1 MYVLA
6 SVEPDGT
13 IRATDTDRG
22 AGWSSVVH
30 RETVGVHTWGGAC
43 YSTLSAAKEKWEAN
57 KHVGPESE
65 VLLELSLGEGAPS
78 ALWMTDL
85 QKEALVPLLNKWRGC
100 YGRLP
105 IRKLN
110 A

>member
-1 MYVLA
+1 MYTLA

-13 IRATDTDRG
+13 IRVVDTDRG

-30 RETVGVHTWGGAC
+30 RETVGVHTWGGSC
-43 YSTLSAAKEKWEAN
+43 YASLQGAKERWSEKSTLVILA
-57 KHVGPESE
+57 
-65 VLLELSLGEGAPS
+65 LSDEGACT
-78 ALWMTDL
+78 AVWMADSQRDT
-85 QKEALVPLLNKWRGC
+85 LVPRINKWKGC
-100 YGRLP
+100 YGTWP